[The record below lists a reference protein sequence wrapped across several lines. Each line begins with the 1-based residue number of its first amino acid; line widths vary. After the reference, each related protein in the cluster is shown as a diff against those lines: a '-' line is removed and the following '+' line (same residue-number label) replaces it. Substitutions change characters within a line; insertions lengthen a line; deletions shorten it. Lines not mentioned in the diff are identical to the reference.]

1 MFKTLSAGLL
11 VALVTGCATNKT
23 PVVYE
28 TIRETPPAHLLLECP
43 DPVVQ
48 YETNGDLAQAI
59 LAWADALRK
68 CNIDKQALRDWA
80 KE

>member
-1 MFKTLSAGLL
+1 MGLL
-11 VALVTGCATNKT
+11 VALLAGCATNKT

-28 TIRETPPAHLLLECP
+28 TVRETPPAHLLLDCP

-68 CNIDKQALRDWA
+68 CNIDKQTLHKWV
-80 KE
+80 ESEQHE